1 MAAVEWEEVA
11 LGGTDK
17 AAPVIGQEVEAFG
30 EEEEAVADKEQELQR
45 ERLAAGR
52 L

>member
-17 AAPVIGQEVEAFG
+17 AAPIGQEVEAFG